1 MRISTESLNV
11 NNSSNQTGVAHQTSF
26 NNESTF
32 KTKEEVLNLA
42 KEMVSLAAK
51 LQNGIWKLQE
61 TSLVQEMFSSDMAEA
76 EMEMSYISLALS
88 DVFGTAYMEA
98 IREKGGEL

>member
-1 MRISTESLNV
+1 MLKQEVSLNV
-11 NNSSNQTGVAHQTSF
+11 NNSSNQTGVAHQTSQEK
-26 NNESTF
+26 ESTF
-32 KTKEEVLNLA
+32 KTKKEVLDLA
-42 KEMVSLAAK
+42 KELVGLAAK

-61 TSLVQEMFSSDMAEA
+61 TSLVQEMFSSDIAEA
-76 EMEMSYISLALS
+76 ELEMSTISLALS